1 MNFISSKMQMVKEAL
16 RKRRIAR
23 LSRSRSSVK
32 FREEI
37 PGSLP
42 VPTYIQQDAA
52 YNAAMNR
59 YMEAAQQAGRNPLL
73 GQFDRPIVT
82 STYAPT
88 YVASSRDF
96 VEQDIRRIVDV
107 KVVDDDDEDEPPT
120 SLQITSEVR

>member
-1 MNFISSKMQMVKEAL
+1 MSKFKQ
-16 RKRRIAR
+16 
-23 LSRSRSSVK
+23 
-32 FREEI
+32 
-37 PGSLP
+37 
-42 VPTYIQQDAA
+42 
-52 YNAAMNR
+52 

-73 GQFDRPIVT
+73 GQFGRPIVT

-88 YVASSRDF
+88 YAASSRDF